1 MGVAVGEVFGL
12 VRGDWLLAE
21 DDTEEDADDDGSL
34 VLDVSVGEPGALQ
47 LLSRSIASIPNDM
60 SCLT

>member
-1 MGVAVGEVFGL
+1 MAEALGL

>member
-1 MGVAVGEVFGL
+1 MAEALGL

-21 DDTEEDADDDGSL
+21 DDTEEDVDDDGSV
-34 VLDVSVGEPGALQ
+34 VLNVSVGEPGALQ

>member
-1 MGVAVGEVFGL
+1 VAEALGL

-21 DDTEEDADDDGSL
+21 DDTEEDVDDDGSV
-34 VLDVSVGEPGALQ
+34 VLNVSVGEPGALQ

>member
-1 MGVAVGEVFGL
+1 MAEALVL

-21 DDTEEDADDDGSL
+21 DDTEEDADDDDS
-34 VLDVSVGEPGALQ
+34 VELDVSVGEPGALQ
-47 LLSRSIASIPNDM
+47 LLSRSIASIPNDT

>member
-1 MGVAVGEVFGL
+1 MAEALVL

-21 DDTEEDADDDGSL
+21 DDTEEDADDDDS
-34 VLDVSVGEPGALQ
+34 VELDVSVGEPGALQ

>member
-1 MGVAVGEVFGL
+1 MAEALVL

-21 DDTEEDADDDGSL
+21 DDTEEDVDDDGSL
-34 VLDVSVGEPGALQ
+34 VLDVSVCGPGALQ

>member
-1 MGVAVGEVFGL
+1 VAEALGL

-21 DDTEEDADDDGSL
+21 DDTEEDVDDDGSV

>member
-1 MGVAVGEVFGL
+1 MAEALGL

-21 DDTEEDADDDGSL
+21 DDTEEDVDDDGSV